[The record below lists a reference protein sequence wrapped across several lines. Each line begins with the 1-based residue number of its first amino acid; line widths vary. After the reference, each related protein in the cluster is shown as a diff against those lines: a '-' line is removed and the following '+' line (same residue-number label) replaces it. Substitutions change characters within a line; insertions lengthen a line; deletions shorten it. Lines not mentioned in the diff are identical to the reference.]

1 MPAQSHSARTRAKG
15 SRLPRLTGLAVIM
28 VLAVGGVTAYLVASQ
43 SGKHHPRSGLSSKV
57 IQVQT
62 VGLVGQVQSTGSR
75 ESLLQLLGS
84 QQTPVFSPLASAQVS
99 AGLPQWTADQMAD
112 GTYIFIFLPTGNCL
126 AASHN
131 LHPTVQLQRC
141 NEQSPLQRWRR
152 SFAPVVI
159 DRHDFYQYANGG
171 AQGCLSMTSTASTN
185 NYGAEL
191 AACETSP
198 QADQLIA
205 FWWSSS

>member
-1 MPAQSHSARTRAKG
+1 
-15 SRLPRLTGLAVIM
+15 LA
-28 VLAVGGVTAYLVASQ
+28 LAAGGVTAYLIAFQ
-43 SGKHHPRSGLSSKV
+43 SGKHHPSSGLSSKV

-62 VGLVGQVQSTGSR
+62 VGLVGQGQSTGSGK
-75 ESLLQLLGS
+75 SLLQLLGS

-99 AGLPQWTADQMAD
+99 SGLPQWTADQMAD

-131 LHPTVQLQRC
+131 LHPTIQLRRC

-152 SFAPVVI
+152 SFAPVAI

-171 AQGCLSMTSTASTN
+171 VQGCLSMTSTVTGSN
-185 NYGAEL
+185 NS
-191 AACETSP
+191 AALEPCETSP
-198 QADQLIA
+198 QADQLVA